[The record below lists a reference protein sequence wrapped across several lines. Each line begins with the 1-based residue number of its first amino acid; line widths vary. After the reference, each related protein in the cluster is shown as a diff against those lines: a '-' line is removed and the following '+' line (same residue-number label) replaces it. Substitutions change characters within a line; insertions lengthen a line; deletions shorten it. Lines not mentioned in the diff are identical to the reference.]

1 VNRMEYLIYFSPIII
16 GIIIG
21 LINNPGVDNNVEN
34 FQNWLSNRKQRITS
48 ESGKLN
54 RFLTRPFLWLALKI
68 REWTSDIDHSG
79 IKSGIRIALYLY
91 LGAIFLYLFIT
102 FAILIAIV
110 VVIGI
115 AFLIYD
121 KLTSGSSTVR
131 TTMKKQRIMQDQD
144 ESVIE
149 HVGLKGKKIYSGTSW
164 FNEELKGRIDDNGN
178 IYKGTSW
185 LNEER
190 IGRIDDDGNII
201 RGTSAFNEE
210 KVGRIDKD
218 GNLHKGTNWF
228 NEEKTGR
235 IDKDGNIQKGTS
247 WLNEEKQ
254 GRTGN

>member
-1 VNRMEYLIYFSPIII
+1 MEYLLFVSPIIV
-16 GIIIG
+16 GIIVG
-21 LINNPGVDNNVEN
+21 LMNNPSIDTNVEK
-34 FQNWLSNRKQRITS
+34 FQTWLSVRKQRITR

-68 REWTSDIDHSG
+68 REWTSSIDHVG
-79 IKSGIRIALYLY
+79 MKSGIRIALYLY
-91 LGAIFLYLFIT
+91 LGAAFLYLFIT
-102 FAILIAIV
+102 FAIIIAIV
-110 VVIGI
+110 VLIGI

-121 KLTSGSSTVR
+121 KISSGGSTVR
-131 TTMKKQRIMQDQD
+131 TTTKRQQILQNQD
-144 ESVIE
+144 ESVLD
-149 HVGLKGKKIYSGTSW
+149 HVGLKGKNIYSGTSW
-164 FNEELKGRIDDNGN
+164 FNEELKGRIDEIGN
-178 IYKGTSW
+178 IYRGTSW
-185 LNEER
+185 INEER

-201 RGTSAFNEE
+201 KGTSILNEE

-247 WLNEEKQ
+247 WLSEEKQ